1 MPYITA
7 SEVTTPAK
15 LAEFIEEAKL
25 GLLEVLN
32 TELIPALPVVAGEK
46 IPLVKN
52 RRIIDL
58 VPDKFASKLRS
69 KRHIEGTG
77 ANAVEKVHAFTVG
90 YGGIDE
96 DIQSETGHGQTT
108 VGHKQYRVRFLID
121 SYYEDE
127 IGTDAD
133 NPEKR
138 HAAEIARVAYAL
150 STSRTLKRPGVVQ
163 RVGAFTERRGFAR
176 MGESMARESLAEVF
190 VVLEAVPMIKPV

>member
-1 MPYITA
+1 MPITA
-7 SEVTTPAK
+7 NDVTTPAK

-32 TELIPALPVVAGEK
+32 TELVPALPVVAGEK

-52 RRIIDL
+52 RRIIDEDL
-58 VPDKFASKLRS
+58 SKYAAKLRS

-77 ANAVEKVHAFTVG
+77 TNAVEKIHTFMVG
-90 YGGIDE
+90 YGGLDE
-96 DIQSETGHGQTT
+96 DIQGETGHGQTT
-108 VGHKQYRVRFLID
+108 VGRKQYRVRFLID

-150 STSRTLKRPGVVQ
+150 SASRTLKRPGVVQ
-163 RVGAFTERRGFAR
+163 RVGAFTERRGFATF
-176 MGESMARESLAEVF
+176 GEGIARQSLAEVY
-190 VVLEAVPMIKPV
+190 VILEAVPLVKPA